1 MARESGRSGDGARG
15 APDGM
20 PFSRAPAP
28 PTLRGQCPRGPVSA
42 LAHPDPSAQ
51 DLAAPASLPPG
62 LRVYAVGDIHG
73 CAEKLD
79 ALHALMAEDAAA
91 APGRQHV
98 IVYLGDYVDRG
109 HDSRGVIERLLGP
122 APFAAQAIHLAGN
135 HEAMMLDALARPDDA
150 EAVRLWVVNGG
161 AAALESWGV
170 DLASP
175 PQGWAASIPAEHRR
189 FLEGL
194 RRRAAFGG
202 YLFVHAGV
210 RPGVKLAEQDPDD
223 LLWIRE
229 PFLSSTAGLG
239 AVVVHG
245 HTPGREVVVRPNRIG
260 LDTGAVFGGPLTA
273 AVFWSDRLR
282 LLQA

>member
-1 MARESGRSGDGARG
+1 MA
-15 APDGM
+15 
-20 PFSRAPAP
+20 
-28 PTLRGQCPRGPVSA
+28 Q
-42 LAHPDPSAQ
+42 PDPSGH

-91 APGRQHV
+91 AVERQHV

-109 HDSRGVIERLLGP
+109 HDSQGVIERLLGP

-150 EAVRLWVVNGG
+150 EAVRLWVDNGG
-161 AAALESWGV
+161 AAALASWGI
-170 DLASP
+170 DPASP
-175 PQGWAASIPAEHRR
+175 PRLWAGAIPEAQRA
-189 FLEGL
+189 FLNGL

-202 YLFVHAGV
+202 YFFAHAGV
-210 RPGVKLAEQDPDD
+210 RPGVALAEQDPDD

-245 HTPGREVVVRPNRIG
+245 HTPGREVVIRPNRIG
-260 LDTGAVFGGPLTA
+260 LDTGAVFGGPLTC
-273 AVFWSDRLR
+273 AVLWGDRLR